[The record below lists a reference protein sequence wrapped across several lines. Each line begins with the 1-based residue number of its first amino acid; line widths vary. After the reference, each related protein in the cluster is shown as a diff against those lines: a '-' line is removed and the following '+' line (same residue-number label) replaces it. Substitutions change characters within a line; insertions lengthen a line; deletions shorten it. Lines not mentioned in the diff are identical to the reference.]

1 MYFILHYHLIIVNPF
16 SLFQRF
22 LVVLSNFIRR
32 FLCNI
37 FLFYYLYLCFKAFCK
52 DKQKSITDFTS
63 KQKERVCD
71 LKMKKKKGAAAHRIL
86 CLQRPRSGAIPSISR
101 STGFRFL
108 RSIGS
113 MCRPDVCP

>member
-37 FLFYYLYLCFKAFCK
+37 FLFYYLYLCFKVFCK

-71 LKMKKKKGAAAHRIL
+71 LKMKKKK
-86 CLQRPRSGAIPSISR
+86 QRPRSGAIPSISR